1 MRRFLVIALFCCIT
15 LFGCAVI
22 TAANTVVRQVQYIPC
37 RSSCGVYYP
46 TVVPYKISTAI
57 PAMLHHR

>member
-15 LFGCAVI
+15 LFGCVVI
-22 TAANTVVRQVQYIPC
+22 TAANTVVRQVQYVPC

-46 TVVPYKISTAI
+46 AVVPYTPPTVVPAT
-57 PAMLHHR
+57 LHRR